1 MKRIGIDI
9 GGTFTD
15 VVIYDE
21 ATGILDRRKALSI
34 QVNTGWN
41 WSESRDGGKRIN
53 VSLNLKPSS
62 RLTLSTGPE
71 WNYSHAVAQYID
83 QFDDST
89 ATATFGHRYVFGTI
103 DQKQLTMTTRVSVIL
118 TPRVSL
124 QLFAQ
129 PLLATGD
136 YSDFKEFATPRTY
149 DFSSYGAGRSTLVFN
164 RAERQYVADPDGD
177 GPAAPFTFSDPDF
190 NLKSLRAN
198 LVFRWELKP
207 GSTFY
212 GVWTRIQ
219 RDDRFPGDF
228 RMGRDLSAMLSA
240 RGDDVFLVK
249 LAYWI
254 GR

>member
-1 MKRIGIDI
+1 MEL
-9 GGTFTD
+9 F
-15 VVIYDE
+15 
-21 ATGILDRRKALSI
+21 AL
-34 QVNTGWN
+34 
-41 WSESRDGGKRIN
+41 
-53 VSLNLKPSS
+53 
-62 RLTLSTGPE
+62 
-71 WNYSHAVAQYID
+71 VAQYID

-103 DQKQLTMTTRVSVIL
+103 DQKQLTLTTRVSVIL

-124 QLFAQ
+124 QFFAQ
-129 PLLATGD
+129 PLIATGD

-149 DFSSYGAGRSTLVFN
+149 NFSSYGTGRSTLDLQ
-164 RAERQYVADPDGD
+164 RRSTAIHGRSGRRR
-177 GPAAPFTFSDPDF
+177 PAAPFTFDDPDF

-219 RDDRFPGDF
+219 EDDRFPGDF
-228 RMGRDLSAMLSA
+228 QLGRDLGAMFSA